1 MVTVASVV
9 DAGGFVVPPDDP
21 PDDDAVPEDPPDD
34 DAVPEDPPDEL
45 PDEELLLLVVS
56 DEHAMRMPPMVVTEA
71 RTEKRMVYLPEE
83 GEDDTSRVQ
92 ALEILLSWGITTA
105 LLFLVVLTDEKR
117 MSEERLENAWP
128 VASRNLFIVWL
139 GILALP
145 FHFART
151 RGRFFTL
158 DPVKHLHWWGG
169 LILGLLAATIVGL
182 IDAAIMTAFAW
193 AAGLPIDD

>member
-1 MVTVASVV
+1 MVVPPDDEAVP
-9 DAGGFVVPPDDP
+9 DEPPDDP
-21 PDDDAVPEDPPDD
+21 PDDDAVPEDPPD
-34 DAVPEDPPDEL
+34 EPPDE
-45 PDEELLLLVVS
+45 DVLLLLVVS
-56 DEHAMRMPPMVVTEA
+56 DEHAIRMPPMVVTEA
-71 RTEKRMVYLPEE
+71 RMEKRMVYLPEE
-83 GEDDTSRVQ
+83 EEDDTSRVQ

-105 LLFLVVLTDEKR
+105 LLFVVVLTDERR

-158 DPVKHLHWWGG
+158 SPMTHLRWW
-169 LILGLLAATIVGL
+169 LGLLMGLAAATVVAL